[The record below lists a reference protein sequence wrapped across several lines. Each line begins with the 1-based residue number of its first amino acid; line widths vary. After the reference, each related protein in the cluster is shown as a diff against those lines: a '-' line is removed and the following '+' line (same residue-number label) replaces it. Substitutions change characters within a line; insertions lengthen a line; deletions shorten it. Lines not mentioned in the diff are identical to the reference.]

1 MAQQIFWTSDIHFR
15 HNSILQYTD
24 RKNVALNIEQHDQFM
39 VDAINATVTDN
50 DILYILGDI
59 AHCAT
64 PWLTLDLV
72 SKLNGKLHL
81 VKGNHDTKHL
91 DIYKASGLFESVQSE
106 LQLVLNKKRIIM
118 YHFPILEWDAGHY
131 GSWMLHGHTHGNL
144 DYAKHGLENNRV
156 FDVSLDASYNL
167 RGAYRPWSFD
177 ELDAILSQ
185 RQNIEH
191 HGQ

>member
-1 MAQQIFWTSDIHFR
+1 MAQQVFWTSDIHFK
-15 HNSILQYTD
+15 HKSILHYTD
-24 RKNVALNIEQHDQFM
+24 RGSLTTAFAEHDLMM
-39 VDAINATVTDN
+39 VDSINSVVTEN

-59 AHCAT
+59 AHCAS

-81 VKGNHDTKHL
+81 VKGNHDTKHM
-91 DIYKASGLFESVQSE
+91 DAYKNSGLFASVQSE
-106 LQLVLNKKRIIM
+106 LQLVFNKRRIIM

-144 DYAKHGLENNRV
+144 NYAKHGLENNRI
-156 FDVSLDASYNL
+156 FDVSLDSSFNL
-167 RGAYRPWSFD
+167 RGTYQPWSFD
-177 ELDAILSQ
+177 ELDAILSS
-185 RQNIEH
+185 RLPIEH